1 MRTLGFGQAAIERW
15 TRKALARIKPAE
27 AVFDV
32 HPDNVAAVRL
42 ILAMQTQW
50 NTLAVSTWSSATSVA
65 TGLKYEVLETAARLS
80 GLPEISPDDFLRVR
94 ILEAEIL
101 SAWNE
106 ARR

>member
-1 MRTLGFGQAAIERW
+1 MRMMGFSAGAIERW
-15 TRKALARIKPAE
+15 TQKALAKIKPAE

-32 HPDNVAAVRL
+32 HPDNVFAVRL

-50 NTLAVSTWSSATSVA
+50 NSLAASTWSSAIAVA
-65 TGLKYEVLETAARLS
+65 TGLKYEVLETTARLS
-80 GLPEISPDDFLRVR
+80 GLGEISPDDFLRVR

-101 SAWNE
+101 STWAE